1 MKQSKRFAGILVKV
15 GDEVLMC
22 QRNYK
27 GDMPGAWSIPC
38 GHLENDENAVDG
50 AKREFFEETN
60 IDIAGKIKLVGFMN
74 GKTKGKN
81 DSDGLFH
88 VFLYEPNEKIK
99 PDLKNAQDGDE
110 HLGCRYYTLNNLP
123 INEETQLYGIIKKIL
138 K

>member
-1 MKQSKRFAGILVKV
+1 MKQSKRFAGIIVKF
-15 GDEVLMC
+15 DNEVLVC

-38 GHLENDENAVDG
+38 GHLENDENAVKG

-60 IDIAGKIKLVGFMN
+60 IDIKGKINLVGFMN

-88 VFLYEPNEKIK
+88 VFLYEPKEKIK

-110 HLGCRYYTLNNLP
+110 HLGCKYSKLKDLP
-123 INEETQLYGIIKKIL
+123 VEKNSQLYGIIEKIL